1 MNPITCAC
9 HLQPE
14 HPLLPTCTFAS
25 SPLCLLGTFPGKWT
39 HLAQLLPLG
48 NSWTQLQKSPE
59 GPTIMSVVVATWP
72 WGLCVQSGTAATSI
86 GIHCEAW
93 AHLFIPKDTSSA
105 TDQKKTL
112 RMGTVISWKST
123 PVPYSGIKKKK
134 KLSNISAVWKCSIY
148 FHQQVKSQFQLYLYW
163 RLGEGVFQSAV
174 VFISSLFPMTSVTAI
189 LYPF

>member
-134 KLSNISAVWKCSIY
+134 KCQIFLQFGNAVFTSINKSNLSSSYICI
-148 FHQQVKSQFQLYLYW
+148 
-163 RLGEGVFQSAV
+163 EGWEKECFKVQ
-174 VFISSLFPMTSVTAI
+174 
-189 LYPF
+189 